1 MEICVGRAPFGRWTN
16 TAVLALAV
24 LPSALVAQD
33 RLKTMP
39 GYEQYS
45 RVAPQ
50 IAGSV
55 KLGSVQPFW
64 SDSGAAFEYQRA
76 TSGVSSM

>member
-45 RVAPQ
+45 RVAPR
-50 IAGSV
+50 S
-55 KLGSVQPFW
+55 P
-64 SDSGAAFEYQRA
+64 DP
-76 TSGVSSM
+76 